1 MSNSKNYNR
10 MVFLTTL
17 SVYLGLV
24 LVGATP
30 PALAHAAL
38 TQKIEI
44 QNEIEADDDLDKNP
58 DDEQSLETYS
68 SAFQNLF
75 ALAKEFSEKNREKL
89 RGGSYE
95 FNCSVIFRPDSSNT
109 VTCKNTGLFW
119 GGFVSPIKTIGKAF
133 SHTSDEKTEQVK
145 ISLVLSDTEFSLKTA
160 FNYDSGRLAE
170 NSHRFYE
177 NGLSRLKIQK
187 VNAPQIVV
195 YQNTEILAENNQ
207 VFIVTRLPRAS
218 IDALLAERVAK

>member
-1 MSNSKNYNR
+1 

-30 PALAHAAL
+30 PVMAHAAL
-38 TQKIEI
+38 TQRIEI
-44 QNEIEADDDLDKNP
+44 QNEIETDDDLDKNP

-68 SAFQNLF
+68 SAFQSLF
-75 ALAKEFSEKNREKL
+75 TLAKEFSEKNREKL
-89 RGGSYE
+89 GGNAYE
-95 FNCSVIFRPDSSNT
+95 FNCSVVFRADSSNT
-109 VTCKNTGLFW
+109 VTFTGGGGLFW
-119 GGFVSPIKTIGKAF
+119 GGFLSPLKNIGKAF
-133 SHTSDEKTEQVK
+133 PHTSDEKTEQVK
-145 ISLVLSDTEFSLKTA
+145 INLVLSDTQFSLKTA
-160 FNYDSGRLAE
+160 FNYDSDLQAE

-177 NGLSRLKIQK
+177 NGLSRLKVQK
-187 VNAPQIVV
+187 LNNPQIVI

-207 VFIVTRLPRAS
+207 VFIITRLPRAS